1 MIKKNLATCYI
12 LLTFLLIVFHPV
24 NVLSVVSMEDEET
37 DAPVISPD
45 SGKTAHSM
53 PSGGFRK
60 IPDSIVSISSGY
72 VLVVDKKYQKIYVF
86 RKSGTFTKVFE
97 SPCSTGKKSGD
108 KQVAGDEKTPNGIFF
123 ATKILHNPG
132 PPEIYGT
139 MAFPLDYPTL
149 SDKRDGKNGNN
160 IWIHGTTKS
169 LLPKQ
174 SSGCVVLRDGDL
186 KRLANF
192 IYLNRTPVVISE
204 SIKWVPQSY
213 VPVSKN
219 ELENILISWNKAF
232 VEKDLRKIDSLYMQ
246 GTEIKGKRRED
257 LHNKIKNMKII
268 NKHFDL
274 QPRDIS
280 ILQEG
285 NNAVITFD
293 QIFDVNSNNS
303 FQGFYNKLILE
314 KINNKWYVVDD
325 TTPSAVSKTI
335 ALAKSNEKRSDG
347 IDDPPQKEIRQLV
360 NKWLTS
366 WQSGDMESYRSCYAP
381 DFTSREMDLDA
392 WIIHKSTVRQK
403 SENISIRIDNLQI
416 SADGDTAQASFI
428 QQYSSSVL
436 KSKGKKT
443 LELRKIG
450 DSWKIRR
457 EIM

>member
-12 LLTFLLIVFHPV
+12 LLTFLLIIFHPV

-213 VPVSKN
+213 VPASKN

-360 NKWLTS
+360 NKWLTG

>member
-12 LLTFLLIVFHPV
+12 LLTFLLIIFHPV

-213 VPVSKN
+213 VPASKN

-450 DSWKIRR
+450 DSWKILR

>member
-12 LLTFLLIVFHPV
+12 LLTFLLIIFHPV

>member
-24 NVLSVVSMEDEET
+24 NVLSVVSTEDEET

-213 VPVSKN
+213 VPASKN

>member
-1 MIKKNLATCYI
+1 
-12 LLTFLLIVFHPV
+12 
-24 NVLSVVSMEDEET
+24 
-37 DAPVISPD
+37 
-45 SGKTAHSM
+45 
-53 PSGGFRK
+53 
-60 IPDSIVSISSGY
+60 
-72 VLVVDKKYQKIYVF
+72 
-86 RKSGTFTKVFE
+86 
-97 SPCSTGKKSGD
+97 
-108 KQVAGDEKTPNGIFF
+108 
-123 ATKILHNPG
+123 
-132 PPEIYGT
+132 
-139 MAFPLDYPTL
+139 
-149 SDKRDGKNGNN
+149 
-160 IWIHGTTKS
+160 
-169 LLPKQ
+169 
-174 SSGCVVLRDGDL
+174 
-186 KRLANF
+186 
-192 IYLNRTPVVISE
+192 
-204 SIKWVPQSY
+204 
-213 VPVSKN
+213 
-219 ELENILISWNKAF
+219 LISWNKAF

-335 ALAKSNEKRSDG
+335 ALAKNNEKRSDG

-450 DSWKIRR
+450 DHWKIRR

>member
-24 NVLSVVSMEDEET
+24 NVLSVVSTEDEET

-335 ALAKSNEKRSDG
+335 ALAKNNEKRSDG

-416 SADGDTAQASFI
+416 SADGDTAQALFI

>member
-12 LLTFLLIVFHPV
+12 LLTFLLIIFHPV

-213 VPVSKN
+213 VPASKN

>member
-12 LLTFLLIVFHPV
+12 LLTFLLIIFHPV
-24 NVLSVVSMEDEET
+24 NVLSVVSTEDEET

-335 ALAKSNEKRSDG
+335 ALAKNNEKRSDG